1 MKINEKLSPY
11 LPGILLFIFA
21 LTISL
26 LTYKDYGIGWD
37 EPTQRGPGLMNF
49 NYMYHGDQEL
59 FKKSSDNHGAGYEL
73 PLIFIEKGLKLTDP
87 RAIYQMRHIV
97 THVFFLVCMFFGYI
111 LILRL
116 FKDKWLASLGY
127 IMLVLSPRI
136 YGHSFIN
143 SKDIPF
149 LCMALVVFAISQIA
163 FEKNKKRL
171 FLLLGIATGYATSI
185 RIMGVMYAAFI
196 MAFLVI
202 DMLTDIKKK
211 EKPTKQLLHMALF
224 TIGFCFFLYIS
235 WPYIW
240 KAPVQKFGETFSKM
254 SHFNWNGSVLFQGKI
269 IVCTQIPWIYFP
281 TWFMIS
287 NPPIWLLAGFIGI
300 GVILYDFL
308 KKPLTFF
315 QNTNE
320 RNQLLYIASFAIPI
334 FAVIVLHSVI
344 YDDWRHLYFVYPA
357 FVLMAV
363 YGIHKFWKGKVKT
376 VIQVICAIQIGF
388 IGFFMIKNHPFH
400 YVYFNSL
407 VSHEDE
413 YLRKNYDLEY
423 WGCSIKQGLEYIAEN
438 DTSKTIR
445 VCSIFKSP
453 LENGIKMLPPDQ
465 RKRFV
470 WIDEATR
477 GDYFLTNF
485 RLHPDDY
492 PSNNIEYEIKVLN
505 STIMRIYFMQP
516 KKTLPVVR

>member
-1 MKINEKLSPY
+1 MKINEKLSAY

-21 LTISL
+21 LIISL
-26 LTYKDYGIGWD
+26 FTYKDYGIGWD

-73 PLIFIEKGLKLTDP
+73 PLIFIEKGLRLTDP
-87 RAIYQMRHIV
+87 RDIYEMRHIV
-97 THVFFLVCMFFGYI
+97 THVFFLVSMLFGYF

-116 FKDKWLASLGY
+116 FKDKWLASLGFV
-127 IMLVLSPRI
+127 MLVFSPRI

-143 SKDIPF
+143 SKVIPF
-149 LCMALVVFAISQIA
+149 LCMALVIFALSQLA
-163 FEKNKKRL
+163 FEKNRKWL

-185 RIMGVMYAAFI
+185 RIMGVLYAAFI
-196 MAFLVI
+196 MAFRVI
-202 DMLTDIKKK
+202 DMLADIKKK
-211 EKPTKQLLHMALF
+211 EKPVKQLLHMALF
-224 TIGFCFFLYIS
+224 TIGFCLFLYIS

-240 KAPVQKFGETFSKM
+240 KAPIVKFGETFSKL
-254 SHFNWNGSVLFQGKI
+254 SHFNWNGSVLFQGKVI
-269 IVCTQIPWIYFP
+269 PAGQIPWIYFP

-287 NPPIWLLAGFIGI
+287 NPPIWLLVGFIGT
-300 GVILYDFL
+300 GVILYDFF
-308 KKPLTFF
+308 KKPLVFF

-320 RNQLLYIASFAIPI
+320 RNLLLYIASFAIPI

-357 FVLMAV
+357 FVLMAI

-376 VIQVICAIQIGF
+376 AIQVICAIQIGF
-388 IGFFMIKNHPFH
+388 IGFFMVKNHPFH

-423 WGCSIKQGLEYIAEN
+423 WGCSIKQALEYISEN

-445 VCSIFKSP
+445 VCSMFKSP

-465 RKRFV
+465 RSRFV
-470 WIDEATR
+470 WIDEATQ
-477 GDYFLTNF
+477 GDYFITNF

-505 STIMRIYFMQP
+505 STIMRIYYMQP